1 MHGRTVNLSPKKL
14 DLLQKSRLFLAR
26 AAPAG
31 ARDWVAD
38 HATYQPLVAETEAA
52 IANCSDHQAEQAFR
66 SYIAVW
72 FRAFNDY
79 IKTVQSDQS
88 KRGDTPWADL
98 WHAASDVEGM
108 NPEVWQHDGNAWLCT
123 FTWPDPAS
131 DGPVCFELRSRGAGD
146 GRTAFITAPE
156 HALIEQVSATFE
168 DAQSAAQAL
177 VRVRSVFPGAS
188 LDSVNDVKLV
198 PEFLR

>member
-1 MHGRTVNLSPKKL
+1 MHGRTVNLSPKKI

-26 AAPAG
+26 AAPEG
-31 ARDWVAD
+31 ARDWVAA
-38 HATYQPLVAETEAA
+38 HATYQPLIAEGEAA
-52 IANCSDHQAEQAFR
+52 IANCSDHQAEREFR

-79 IKTVQSDQS
+79 IKTVQPDGSS
-88 KRGDTPWADL
+88 ATPWADL
-98 WHAASDVEGM
+98 WHAAPDAEGM
-108 NPEVWQHDGNAWLCT
+108 NPEVWQHDGNAWFCT
-123 FTWPDPAS
+123 FTWPDPTS

-146 GRTAFITAPE
+146 GTTAFITAPE
-156 HALIEQVSATFE
+156 HALIEQASATFE

-188 LDSVNDVKLV
+188 LDSVNNVKLV
-198 PEFLR
+198 PEFLQ